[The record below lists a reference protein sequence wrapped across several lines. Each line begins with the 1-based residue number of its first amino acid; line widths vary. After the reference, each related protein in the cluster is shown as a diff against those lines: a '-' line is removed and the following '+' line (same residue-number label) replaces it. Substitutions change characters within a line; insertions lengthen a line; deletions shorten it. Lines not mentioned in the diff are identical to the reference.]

1 MFVPDIPVLVWK
13 DVDSLAVKPFH
24 IIGDIYYVGNLNVS
38 SYLIRGNSGAI
49 LIDTGFHTTVPLL
62 LDSLA
67 EVGVELSEIK
77 AVVHTHGHVDHC
89 GGSRRIKELTGAK
102 TYLHESDV
110 EQVEK
115 GTELTCAKYFYDIDD
130 FQIFHVDKGMKGGD
144 IVQVGDKKLRVL
156 HTPGHTKGCCSFIIE
171 EEDFDGKLNV
181 FFVGGLGQWTFDSR
195 HRSQGYDGDMDDY
208 CRTLELLKNLD
219 VDVFLTSHPN
229 RVFARHRA
237 SLGRGRIAFV
247 DPMGYREYIQET
259 AAEFFK
265 DSSE

>member
-1 MFVPDIPVLVWK
+1 MFVPDMPVLVWK

-38 SYLIRGNSGAI
+38 SYLIRGSTGAI

-62 LDSLA
+62 LDSIA
-67 EVGVELSEIK
+67 EVGVELSEIR
-77 AVVHTHGHVDHC
+77 AIVHTHGHVDHC
-89 GGSRRIKELTGAK
+89 GGTRQMKTRTGAK
-102 TYLHESDV
+102 TYLHASDV

-115 GTELTCAKYFYDIDD
+115 GTELTCAKYFYDIDE
-130 FQIFHVDKGMKGGD
+130 FQTFHVDERMKDGD
-144 IVQVGDKKLRVL
+144 IIQVDDKKLRVL

-171 EEDFDGKLNV
+171 EEDFGRKLKV
-181 FFVGGLGQWTFDSR
+181 LFIGGLGQWTFDPR

-208 CRTLELLKNLD
+208 CKTLELLKDLD

-229 RVFARHRA
+229 RVFVRHKA
-237 SLGRGRIAFV
+237 SFEKGRVAFV
-247 DPMGYREYIQET
+247 DPTGYKEYIDET
-259 AAEFFK
+259 MAEFFR